1 MSEPQK
7 MVKVGI
13 RDKSGQ
19 VETLWATPL
28 GENTYRLE
36 NSPFFAYGISW
47 NDIVIA
53 ELDSEGFPFFIRVIE
68 KSGYKTIRVI
78 TEKDSKELPVLLSDI
93 NKLGCNYEGA
103 FSKLVVIDIP
113 PEVELRIVSDFMS
126 QTNFEWE
133 FADPTPEQVNAENN
147 NDES

>member
-13 RDKSGQ
+13 RDESGQ

-28 GENTYRLE
+28 GKNTYRLE

-47 NDIVIA
+47 NDIVRA
-53 ELDSEGFPFFIRVIE
+53 ELDSEGFPFFIKVIE

-78 TEKDSKELPVLLSDI
+78 TEKDSKELSVLLSDI

-103 FSKLVVIDIP
+103 FSKLIVIDIP

-126 QTNFEWE
+126 RTNFEWE